1 MENELLARFDA
12 LDAKLDQIAEL
23 AHHTLERIE
32 RTEERLARSSAEMI
46 RIGTLAGR
54 PVHLERSEDGGTVLF
69 IGHIGVD
76 IANDMYGHLR
86 SLAFGAEDW
95 HHQ

>member
-12 LDAKLDQIAEL
+12 MDARLNEIVQL
-23 AHHTLERIE
+23 AYQTLERIE

-54 PVHLERSEDGGTVLF
+54 PVNLERSEDGSTTLF

-76 IANDMYGHLR
+76 IGNDVYVHLR
-86 SLAFGAEDW
+86 SLAFGTEE
-95 HHQ
+95 